1 MSFSTIFFLS
11 ILTSIALIFD
21 CAGSSLLCRLFC
33 SCGKQGPLS
42 SCGALASYRRAAAS
56 VVASVVRASSV
67 VEHRLWGAW
76 ASVVVAHRFNSWS
89 LWTLEGSSFGS
100 YGVQA

>member
-1 MSFSTIFFLS
+1 MPGL
-11 ILTSIALIFD
+11 LTVLI
-21 CAGSSLLCRLFC
+21 
-33 SCGKQGPLS
+33 
-42 SCGALASYRRAAAS
+42 
-56 VVASVVRASSV
+56 VVASSV